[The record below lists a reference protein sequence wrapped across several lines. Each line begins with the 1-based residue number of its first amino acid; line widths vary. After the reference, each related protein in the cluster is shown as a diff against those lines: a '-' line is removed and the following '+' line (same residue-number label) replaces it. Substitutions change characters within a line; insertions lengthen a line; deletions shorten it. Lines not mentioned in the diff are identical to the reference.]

1 MELQIVT
8 VSEVSQTQQI
18 SYDITCMWNINKKVT
33 NELIYKTETD
43 RHRKQT
49 WLLRDTVGETNCKIG
64 IETGRS
70 VISHVRLFVTL
81 WTVAHQA
88 PLSMGISWKE
98 YRSGLPFAP
107 PSNHPDPGIKPMSP
121 VSPAL
126 QANSLLLSHQGSPI

>member
-1 MELQIVT
+1 
-8 VSEVSQTQQI
+8 
-18 SYDITCMWNINKKVT
+18 MWNINKQVT

-49 WLLRDTVGETNCKIG
+49 WLPRDTVGETNCKIG

-70 VISHVRLFVTL
+70 VVSHVRLFVTL

-88 PLSMGISWKE
+88 PLSMGISWEE

-126 QANSLLLSHQGSPI
+126 QANSLLLSLQGSPIYILLYIK